1 MPIVAKLEITVDDAG
16 RIDVNGPIQNR
27 LLCYGLLAIAH
38 DSIDEAFQESRQRIQ
53 VPTEL
58 ERVSIVGA

>member
-27 LLCYGLLAIAH
+27 LLCYGLLQIAH
-38 DSIDEAFQESRQRIQ
+38 DSIDTVFRESQQRIQ

-58 ERVSIVGA
+58 ERVSLVGE